1 MGWGS
6 GSFSG
11 SLWTSSSFRGRAVG
25 NHHRATQLSS
35 IVDVSWSFLL
45 PYLQDPSSGR
55 GIVSHG
61 RQTVPNSLV
70 NCLANIPCVSVM
82 PRAWD
87 PDRIIH
93 SLKVVSQSLR
103 SDDDRSIP
111 FGGGIATRS
120 IRSRGSKWGLVVLQS
135 FLGLT

>member
-11 SLWTSSSFRGRAVG
+11 GSWISSSFRRGAVRSR
-25 NHHRATQLSS
+25 HRATQLSS

-61 RQTVPNSLV
+61 GQTVPNSL
-70 NCLANIPCVSVM
+70 
-82 PRAWD
+82 
-87 PDRIIH
+87 
-93 SLKVVSQSLR
+93 
-103 SDDDRSIP
+103 
-111 FGGGIATRS
+111 
-120 IRSRGSKWGLVVLQS
+120 GLVPPG
-135 FLGLT
+135 FLASR